1 MGEPSRRDVIAAFLG
16 AAAASSCSKK
26 SGRRL
31 EGELVDIALSNVA
44 HALRTAPP
52 PRATASSRTLDA
64 VIVGGGAA
72 GLSAAWRLRSAGIE
86 DLLVAE
92 LDEVPGGTAKSGRN
106 SVSAY
111 PWGAHYLPA
120 PLDTRGP
127 VPRLLK
133 EMGVLTGVGEDGKP
147 DYAEQALIADPEER
161 LWFRGQWYE
170 GLTPRAGATADD
182 LAQLER
188 FEKEVSALAR
198 LRDAKGRKAF
208 DVPLEAGSDD
218 AELTALDKRSMA
230 EWLEEKR
237 FTSERVK
244 WLADYACRDDFG
256 ARPAD
261 ISAYAGVWY
270 YTSRQTGDT
279 RSEGYLSWPEGNGK
293 LISALAERTG
303 AERIRTGLVV
313 HTVAPNDDGTWA
325 VHGFDAR
332 SKKPEWLTA
341 RQVVLACPRF
351 VAARVLE
358 PWRKNPPEF
367 VRAFHYGP
375 WVVAN
380 LTLSKVPTSKGFPLA
395 WDNVAYDSNS
405 LGYVVATHQAER
417 GNSVGPTVLTWYYP
431 VVERDVVQA
440 REKLFA
446 THFEDWE
453 SIILEDLK
461 RLHPG
466 IEKTAQRLD
475 VMRWGHAMI
484 RPEPGFL
491 FGGARQAAEASF
503 SPSLHFAHSDLGGL
517 ALFEEAC
524 HHGVRAAEA
533 VLLGLQKR
541 GESWL

>member
-1 MGEPSRRDVIAAFLG
+1 MGDATRRDVLAAFLG
-16 AAAASSCSKK
+16 AAVASSCKK
-26 SGRRL
+26 PTAPRL
-31 EGELVDIALSNVA
+31 EGELLDVALSNTG
-44 HALRTAPP
+44 HLLRSGPP
-52 PRATASSRTLDA
+52 PRAAGPTRALDA
-64 VIVGGGAA
+64 VVVGGGAS
-72 GLSAAWRLRSAGIE
+72 GLSAAWRLRGAGIE

-92 LDEVPGGTAKSGRN
+92 LDDVAGGTAKSGRN

-120 PLDTRGP
+120 PLESHGP

-133 EMGVLTGVGEDGKP
+133 QMGVLTGVNEAGHP
-147 DYAEQALIADPEER
+147 TFAEQALIADPEER
-161 LWFRGQWYE
+161 LWFRGQWYD
-170 GLTPRAGATADD
+170 GLTPRAGATIDD

-188 FEKEVSALAR
+188 FDRELAELAR
-198 LRDAKGRKAF
+198 MRDAKGKKGF
-208 DVPLEAGSDD
+208 SVPLEAGSDD
-218 AELTALDKRSMA
+218 SDFTSLDKISMA
-230 EWLEEKR
+230 QWLEEHQ

-270 YTSRQTGDT
+270 FTARQTGDL

-293 LISALAERTG
+293 LIAALAEAVG
-303 AERIRTGLVV
+303 QERIRTGLLV
-313 HTVAPNDDGTWA
+313 HTVSPNEDGTWA
-325 VHGFDAR
+325 VHALDAKTKR
-332 SKKPEWLTA
+332 PEWLTA

-358 PWRKNPPEF
+358 PWRQQPPDF

-380 LTLSKVPTSKGFPLA
+380 LTLDKAPVSKGFPLA
-395 WDNVAYDSNS
+395 WDNVAYDSQS
-405 LGYVVATHQAER
+405 LGYVVATHQLER
-417 GNSVGPTVLTWYYP
+417 GSAAGPTVITWYYP
-431 VVERDVVQA
+431 LVEPDVVKA

-446 THFEDWE
+446 TTFADWE
-453 SIILEDLK
+453 SVILTDLK

-466 IEKTAQRLD
+466 IEKSAQRLE
-475 VMRWGHAMI
+475 VMRWGHAMV
-484 RPEPGFL
+484 RPTPGFL
-491 FGGARQAAEASF
+491 FGGARATAEHSY

-533 VLLGLQKR
+533 ALVGLKKS